1 MNGSKA
7 APIRL
12 NFAAM
17 RVAGTAIT
25 RGGGPVEY
33 GANAGMRALLSRERL
48 PPDQ

>member
-7 APIRL
+7 ALIRQS
-12 NFAAM
+12 FAEIG
-17 RVAGTAIT
+17 VVGTVIT

-48 PPDQ
+48 PPDR